1 MGKAKWG
8 FICSMLIAGSLGLF
22 VKGIPLSSAQIAL
35 VRGIVGSLF
44 ILAFSLL
51 SGKRF
56 SLARIG
62 KNIVPLLLSGVAL
75 GFNWMLLFQAYRY
88 TTIATATICYYF
100 APALVLFLSPFILKE
115 KFDRVK
121 VLCIFTAMAGMVC
134 VAGVGGAGSGNVTGI
149 LYGLGAALAY
159 AFIVLVNKRLIGISG
174 VESALVQLFVSALT
188 LFPYLLLTG
197 ETDFSGVSGR
207 AIGLLAIVGVVHTGV
222 MYLLYFSCLQKLE
235 AQTAAV
241 FSYIDPVSAILFAAV
256 FLRERMQ
263 PLQIAGGLL
272 VLGATLFYEV
282 SAARKKGRDAAD
294 EPF

>member
-56 SLARIG
+56 SLAHIG

-88 TTIATATICYYF
+88 TTIATICYYF
-100 APALVLFLSPFILKE
+100 APVLVLFLSPLVLKE
-115 KFDRVK
+115 KFDKVK

-134 VAGVGGAGSGNVTGI
+134 VAGVGGADSGNVTGI
-149 LYGLGAALAY
+149 LYGLGAALVY
-159 AFIVLVNKRLIGISG
+159 AFIVLINKRLTGISG
-174 VESALVQLFVSALT
+174 VESALVQLLVSALT
-188 LFPYLLLTG
+188 MFPYLLLTG
-197 ETDFSGVSGR
+197 DTDFSGVSGR
-207 AIGLLAIVGVVHTGV
+207 AIWLLAIVGVVHTGV

-256 FLRERMQ
+256 FLREGMK
-263 PLQIAGGLL
+263 PLQIVGGLL
-272 VLGATLFYEV
+272 VLGETLFYEV
-282 SAARKKGRDAAD
+282 SAARKKGRDAAG
-294 EPF
+294 ESS